1 MSGHILETCYMGW
14 SDHIVVQI
22 LRASFQLSKITRG
35 LHPHLNGVYIRFRSP
50 SFLSFGSFSVI
61 SLHLL
66 CGSCNFLLSFDR
78 LPHFKV
84 HPYSIMS
91 FVSDSA
97 MGMTGSDFEVFNNP
111 LWIVKLFQSVTSPRR
126 RHDVKLLTTSP
137 LPPRGWWTCAISVGV
152 PRPHSRVRPSDA
164 PLDEEF
170 VPVTMILPC
179 VPRMRY
185 LDVVE
190 TCWKKRNDLECKVER
205 ITKEKED
212 LAVIMTESAKVIADL
227 QAWLRELDLI
237 MFDL

>member
-84 HPYSIMS
+84 HPSSIMS
-91 FVSDSA
+91 FVFDSA
-97 MGMTGSDFEVFNNP
+97 MGMGGSDFGGSNQQPLMDHEVVLINDFSSKETRREVSDGKSSSSER
-111 LWIVKLFQSVTSPRR
+111 LVDPR
-126 RHDVKLLTTSP
+126 
-137 LPPRGWWTCAISVGV
+137 CVGGV
-152 PRPHSRVRPSDA
+152 NSRPHRRVRPSTT
-164 PLDEEF
+164 PLDKEP
-170 VPVTMILPC
+170 VPVTTILPC
-179 VPRMRY
+179 Y
-185 LDVVE
+185 
-190 TCWKKRNDLECKVER
+190 
-205 ITKEKED
+205 IG
-212 LAVIMTESAKVIADL
+212 
-227 QAWLRELDLI
+227 
-237 MFDL
+237 